1 MPDGGRPHARPRV
14 GAHAHAVP
22 AGDADRGARTRAR
35 HPRLDQARLERES
48 ARPLAAGAR
57 GDRRRAAEPPP
68 LSGRLGVLLEAP
80 ARRAAPRLAR
90 GDPRRQRLER
100 DHRARGARV
109 PPSARRGRDG
119 RPGLRDLPHG
129 GAGGRG
135 HAPAR
140 AAARL
145 HARPRGDRGG
155 GDPAYAARL
164 PLESEQPDGDDLPAR
179 RLGGLSPRHAHAPG
193 DRRRRRCGLPG
204 HQRRARRRQRAGR
217 HAAHLLEA
225 LRARRAP
232 HWLRRRARAG
242 HRDARPRAPALQRQR
257 ARPGGCARR
266 PRRPRARSP
275 HAAHEPRG
283 HGLPRRG
290 VSPPGARLRA
300 ERGELRARAR
310 RRGGARLRGAAAR
323 RRDRAPDG
331 RLRLSR
337 ARAGDG
343 GPARGERALRRGAR
357 PRPRTPMTPL
367 FARMTVAGVGLIGG
381 SLAAAARRAGL
392 AGAVVGFGRSGANL
406 ALARARGLVDRT
418 TDDPAVAA
426 AGAEV
431 IVLAAPVGVCAA
443 LAAQLGPPAA
453 PGTLLTDVGSVKGTL
468 VTALEAAWQDR
479 GPVVGAHPLA
489 GSEAA
494 GAGAARADLFVGRRC
509 ILTPTKR
516 TDPAALARVRALW
529 EGVGAR
535 VEEMAPAAHDALL
548 ARISH
553 LPHLLA
559 YALVTAAAGAAVDG
573 RAV

>member
-1 MPDGGRPHARPRV
+1 
-14 GAHAHAVP
+14 
-22 AGDADRGARTRAR
+22 
-35 HPRLDQARLERES
+35 
-48 ARPLAAGAR
+48 
-57 GDRRRAAEPPP
+57 
-68 LSGRLGVLLEAP
+68 
-80 ARRAAPRLAR
+80 
-90 GDPRRQRLER
+90 
-100 DHRARGARV
+100 
-109 PPSARRGRDG
+109 
-119 RPGLRDLPHG
+119 
-129 GAGGRG
+129 
-135 HAPAR
+135 
-140 AAARL
+140 
-145 HARPRGDRGG
+145 
-155 GDPAYAARL
+155 
-164 PLESEQPDGDDLPAR
+164 
-179 RLGGLSPRHAHAPG
+179 
-193 DRRRRRCGLPG
+193 
-204 HQRRARRRQRAGR
+204 
-217 HAAHLLEA
+217 
-225 LRARRAP
+225 
-232 HWLRRRARAG
+232 
-242 HRDARPRAPALQRQR
+242 
-257 ARPGGCARR
+257 
-266 PRRPRARSP
+266 
-275 HAAHEPRG
+275 
-283 HGLPRRG
+283 
-290 VSPPGARLRA
+290 
-300 ERGELRARAR
+300 
-310 RRGGARLRGAAAR
+310 
-323 RRDRAPDG
+323 
-331 RLRLSR
+331 
-337 ARAGDG
+337 
-343 GPARGERALRRGAR
+343 
-357 PRPRTPMTPL
+357 MTPL

-392 AGAVVGFGRSGANL
+392 AGEVVGFGRSGANL

-443 LAAQLGPPAA
+443 LAAQLGPHAA

-573 RAV
+573 RAALDYAAAGFLDTTRIAGSRGELWRDILLANAPALADALAEFRAALAHLERLVAAGAAEPLLAALEAAAAARRALEGRRSG